1 MGTQEHVYDMQA
13 GAHGRSRSTQEPF
26 VLICPQPPG
35 ACCGGGGD
43 STHFI
48 PCRYVSSVRRNR
60 PHAWVRIWESGGWAR
75 VWISLDSLASKAHG
89 L

>member
-13 GAHGRSRSTQEPF
+13 GTHRSKQE
-26 VLICPQPPG
+26 QAG
-35 ACCGGGGD
+35 AIRTDLPATARGLLRGGGD

-60 PHAWVRIWESGGWAR
+60 PHAWVRIWESGGWGR